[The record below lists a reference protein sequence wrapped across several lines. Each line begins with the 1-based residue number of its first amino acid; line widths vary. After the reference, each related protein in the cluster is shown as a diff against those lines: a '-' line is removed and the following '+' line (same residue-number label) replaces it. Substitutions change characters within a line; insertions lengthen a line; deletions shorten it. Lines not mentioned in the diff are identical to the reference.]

1 MQELLFEPN
10 FLYSDGP
17 YTSWEHPMKVIYKK
31 KDSVSIRF
39 QLAVFLFFK
48 HDMEC
53 ALRIAI
59 EIITS
64 LKDG

>member
-31 KDSVSIRF
+31 RLSLNQVSTGSISIL
-39 QLAVFLFFK
+39 Q
-48 HDMEC
+48 
-53 ALRIAI
+53 
-59 EIITS
+59 T
-64 LKDG
+64 